1 MTNIYKS
8 LISVERTLGILLD
21 PEKMGLEEVS
31 AFAKALSQN
40 TPKIINKLEIDQ
52 LVLLVGGSTMNN
64 VDFDRWTAHL
74 RAKTDLP
81 IILFPGSHKQ
91 VSSAADAILYLN
103 LISGR
108 NPDYLIGEQVAA
120 AFEVQAVGIEVIPTA
135 YLLLDGK
142 NESAV
147 ARVSNTNPMDQQ
159 NVDQVVKTALAGQ
172 FMGNKLIYLEAGSGA
187 KQPVTDE
194 IVKAVRQRVNAPI
207 IVGGGLRTEKAIKSK
222 FSAGARMV
230 VVGTAIEEN
239 LKWLDI

>member
-1 MTNIYKS
+1 MHKIYD
-8 LISVERTLGILLD
+8 LITSVERTLGVLVD
-21 PEKMGLEEVS
+21 PEKMALDEVS
-31 AFAKALSQN
+31 AFAKALSQQS
-40 TPKIINKLEIDQ
+40 TKLLNKLDVHQ
-52 LVLLVGGSTMNN
+52 LVLLVGGSTMEN
-64 VDFDRWTAHL
+64 VDFDKWNQHL
-74 RAKTDLP
+74 RGSTDLS

-120 AFEVQAVGIEVIPTA
+120 AFEVQEAGVEVIPTA
-135 YLLLDGK
+135 YILLDGK

-147 ARVSNTNPMDQQ
+147 ARVSSTAPMSQQ
-159 NVDQVVKTALAGQ
+159 DVDQVVKTALAGQ

-194 IVKAVRQRVNAPI
+194 IVKAVRLRVNIPM
-207 IVGGGLRTEKAIKSK
+207 IVGGGLRTEHAIKSK
-222 FSAGARMV
+222 FCAGARMV

-239 LKWLDI
+239 LEWLEY

>member
-1 MTNIYKS
+1 MHKIYD
-8 LISVERTLGILLD
+8 LITSVERTLGILVD
-21 PEKMGLEEVS
+21 PEKMGFEEVS
-31 AFAKALSQN
+31 AFAKALSLN
-40 TPKIINKLEIDQ
+40 SSRIIKKFDVDQ
-52 LVLLVGGSTMNN
+52 IVLLVGGSTMEN
-64 VDFDRWTAHL
+64 VDFDKWTQHL
-74 RAKTDLP
+74 RGSTKLP

-120 AFEVQAVGIEVIPTA
+120 AYKVQEARIEVIPTA

-147 ARVSNTNPMDQQ
+147 ARVSNTTPMSQQ
-159 NVDQVVKTALAGQ
+159 DIDEVVKTALAGQ

-194 IVKAVRQRVNAPI
+194 IVKAVQQRVNTPT
-207 IVGGGLRTEKAIKSK
+207 IVGGGLRTKQAIKSK
-222 FSAGARMV
+222 FDAGARMV

-239 LKWLDI
+239 LSWLDI

>member
-1 MTNIYKS
+1 MFKIYKS

-31 AFAKALSQN
+31 AFAKALSQI
-40 TPKIINKLEIDQ
+40 TSKIINKLEIDQ

-74 RAKTDLP
+74 RVKTDLP

-120 AFEVQAVGIEVIPTA
+120 AFEVQEAGIEVIPTA
-135 YLLLDGK
+135 YLLLDGR

-159 NVDQVVKTALAGQ
+159 NVDHVVKTALAGQ

-194 IVKAVRQRVNAPI
+194 IVKAVRQRVNTPI

-222 FSAGARMV
+222 FNAGARFV

-239 LKWLDI
+239 LQWLEE